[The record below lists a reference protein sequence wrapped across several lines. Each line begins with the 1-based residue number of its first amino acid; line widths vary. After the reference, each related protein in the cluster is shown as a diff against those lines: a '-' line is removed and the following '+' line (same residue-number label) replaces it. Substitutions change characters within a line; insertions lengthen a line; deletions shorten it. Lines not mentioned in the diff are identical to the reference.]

1 MKIRGNTLLAQ
12 ALASQGVETL
22 FFIMGG
28 PINDAANA
36 CIANGIRLIDVR
48 HEQAAAMMAQAYA
61 RVRATPG
68 VCMAASGP
76 GTVNL
81 TTGLANALIDC
92 APVVALGG
100 SSALNEI
107 GTGSFQEI
115 DQVAVMRPVTKW
127 AERVHEARRIPEY
140 IDKAFRLAMA
150 GKPGP
155 VFLDL
160 PADVLYAEVEEADV
174 RWPLAPEKRETT
186 RAAASSAALASLLGL
201 LKQAERPVI
210 LTGSGI
216 LWSQAS
222 EALHQFIDLSGI
234 PFYTT
239 PQGRGV
245 VPEDHPCFFG
255 HARTKAFKE
264 ADLVIVI
271 GTRLNFVFNYGRA
284 PRFSPSATFARIDS
298 DPQEMA
304 TSQHVALRIV
314 ADAREALTQ
323 LQAAVRE
330 EDLPQRYAAWRE
342 TLAQDEAR
350 RRQVFE
356 ISLANN
362 DTPIHPLRLCREI
375 RDFIS
380 RDTILVVDGQEI
392 LNYGRQTIPGF
403 HPGHRL
409 NSGPFGTM
417 GVGLPFGIGA
427 KAAKPDHQVVVLHG
441 DGSFGLNAMELDTA
455 IRHHLPVLIVISLNG
470 GWTADPEQKKPGRF
484 LGYTR
489 FDKIAEALGG
499 HGEYVEQ
506 PEDIRPALERA
517 SKAVAN
523 GQTAL
528 VNVVTDWRARAS
540 MAPFTAYMT

>member
-12 ALASQGVETL
+12 ALRSQGVETL

-127 AERVHEARRIPEY
+127 AGRVHEARRIPEY

>member
-1 MKIRGNTLLAQ
+1 MKIRGNTLLAE
-12 ALASQGVETL
+12 ALRSQGVETL

-36 CIANGIRLIDVR
+36 CIAKGIRLIDVR

-222 EALHQFIDLSGI
+222 EALRQFIDLSGI

-330 EDLPQRYAAWRE
+330 EGLPPRYAAWRE

-380 RDTILVVDGQEI
+380 RDTIRALACRAVQQGKDVDVANPYPVGTAAHALFEADFQE
-392 LNYGRQTIPGF
+392 
-403 HPGHRL
+403 
-409 NSGPFGTM
+409 
-417 GVGLPFGIGA
+417 
-427 KAAKPDHQVVVLHG
+427 
-441 DGSFGLNAMELDTA
+441 
-455 IRHHLPVLIVISLNG
+455 
-470 GWTADPEQKKPGRF
+470 
-484 LGYTR
+484 
-489 FDKIAEALGG
+489 AEF
-499 HGEYVEQ
+499 E
-506 PEDIRPALERA
+506 
-517 SKAVAN
+517 AVA
-523 GQTAL
+523 G
-528 VNVVTDWRARAS
+528 
-540 MAPFTAYMT
+540 

>member
-12 ALASQGVETL
+12 ALRSQGVDTL

-201 LKQAERPVI
+201 LRQAERPVI

-222 EALHQFIDLSGI
+222 EALRQFIDLSGI

-314 ADAREALTQ
+314 ADAREALIQ
-323 LQAAVRE
+323 LQAAVRD

-403 HPGHRL
+403 QPGHRL

-499 HGEYVEQ
+499 HGEYVER

-540 MAPFTAYMT
+540 MAPFTAYLT

>member
-12 ALASQGVETL
+12 ALRSQGVETL

-201 LKQAERPVI
+201 LRQAERPVI

-255 HARTKAFKE
+255 LARTKAFKE

-314 ADAREALTQ
+314 ADAREALIQ
-323 LQAAVRE
+323 LQAAVRD

-380 RDTILVVDGQEI
+380 RDTLLVVHGQEI
-392 LNYGRQTIPGF
+392 LNYGHQTIPGF
-403 HPGHRL
+403 QPGHRL

-499 HGEYVEQ
+499 HGEYVER

-540 MAPFTAYMT
+540 MAPFTAYLT